1 MRFARITSAVVGLLG
16 IIAAVAWS
24 NSAIEVV
31 LGRTPGELSWGPTLF
46 RVLLGLHGGL
56 LVFTATRSWRSS
68 RNSATRASSPVTP
81 AWAWPCMSGITI
93 VAVALRLWKLGTGL
107 WLDEILTLVDFVRLP
122 AREIV
127 SSFPSQ
133 NQHMLYSLLAH
144 ASVSV
149 FGESAWS
156 VRLPSVLFGVG
167 SIWALFLLGR
177 RILGVRQAIL
187 ASALMTVSYHHIW
200 FSQNARGYMGL
211 LFFSILS
218 AWIWL
223 EALDRNQTKWYV
235 VYAVS
240 AALGIWVHMT
250 MIFVIAGT
258 AVIYMA
264 GLLFKNSRE
273 RKAGFGPW
281 MAWLL
286 TGTFTLQLHAL
297 VVPQFLRDAL
307 HEVSMPSEWTNPL
320 WVVTESIRSLNV
332 GWSGAGV
339 LVVGG
344 AVLLAGWLRLTL
356 RNPREILMMTLPPI
370 LGGGFMLAASH
381 NLWPRFF
388 FFAMGFALLILMGGI
403 AELSNL
409 FARRVMP
416 ARTSVAG
423 TLSLVGGLALIAVSL
438 LTVPRVYRLPKQDY
452 IGARELAEKM
462 RGGGNPIVAVGL
474 AGTAY
479 GKYYAPQ
486 WEIART
492 GTELET
498 LGTRYSAITLVYT
511 LPIELKA
518 FHPDLWRVVEDSF
531 EPVAAFPGTLGGG
544 EVYVCRQRKPIRA
557 ALAPAELQQEVRF
570 R

>member
-16 IIAAVAWS
+16 IYAAVSWS

-46 RVLLGLHGGL
+46 RVLLGLHGAL
-56 LVFTATRSWRSS
+56 LVATATRSWRSS
-68 RNSATRASSPVTP
+68 RNSAARASSPVTP
-81 AWAWPCMSGITI
+81 AWAWRCISGITI
-93 VAVALRLWKLGTGL
+93 VAVALRLWKLDTGL

-122 AREIV
+122 VREIV

-235 VYAVS
+235 AYAVS

-258 AVIYMA
+258 AVVYLA
-264 GLLFKNSRE
+264 GLLFKNSSE
-273 RKAGFGPW
+273 RKAGSGPW

-320 WVVTESIRSLNV
+320 WVVTESIRSLNI

-356 RNPREILMMTLPPI
+356 RNPRETLMMTLPPI

-498 LGTRYSAITLVYT
+498 LGNRYSAITLVYT

-544 EVYVCRQRKPIRA
+544 EVYVCRQRKPIRT